1 MTLRDDLTALCLL
14 PGLAGHEE
22 PVAAWLRDRLSSTG
36 LSKGPSPELST
47 TTDRLGNL
55 ILTFPGDPALPSVM
69 VFAHMDQLG
78 FVVRKI
84 EADGLIRVERMGGV
98 AEKAMLAQAV
108 LLCPRDRDPVPG
120 IIAVKAHHATGPSE
134 KYTVPTAPEIRID
147 TGHGSKAAVE
157 AAGIRIGTP
166 VVYHPRVLPLAGE
179 RIAATAVDDR
189 AGCAVLLALAER
201 LKGRAGGPTVHCVW
215 SVQEEFNL
223 RGAVVAAQTLRPD
236 IALQIDLMLATDTPD
251 MADRGEMTLGG
262 GPGISLYSFHGRGT
276 LNGVIP
282 HPALVQLLED
292 TAAAAGIPLQR
303 SAQVGVLTD
312 ASYVQTVG
320 AGVACLDLGF
330 PMRHSHSPLEV
341 CDLRD
346 LEALTDLLAAA
357 IGRIDGTLRLER
369 GP

>member
-1 MTLRDDLTALCLL
+1 MTLAQDLIDLMLI

-22 PVAAWLRDRLSSTG
+22 PVAAHLRARLTSMGVDTR
-36 LSKGPSPELST
+36 
-47 TTDRLGNL
+47 TDRLGNL
-55 ILTFPGDPALPSVM
+55 IASLAGDPALPSVM

-78 FVVRKI
+78 FVVRKV

-108 LLCPRDRDPVPG
+108 LLCPPDRDPIPG
-120 IIAVKAHHATGPSE
+120 IVTVKAHHATAPAE

-166 VVYHPRVLPLAGE
+166 VVYRPQAMRLAGD
-179 RIAATAVDDR
+179 RIAGTAVDDR

-201 LKGRAGGPTVHCVW
+201 LKDRTGGPTVHLVW
-215 SVQEEFNL
+215 TVQEEFNL
-223 RGAVVAAQTLRPD
+223 RGAVVVAQGLKPD
-236 IALQIDLMLATDTPD
+236 IAIQIDLMLATDTPD
-251 MADRGEMTLGG
+251 MADRGEMALGG
-262 GPGISLYSFHGRGT
+262 GPGMSLYSFHGRGT

-282 HPALVQLLED
+282 HPALVRLLED
-292 TAAAAGIPLQR
+292 TAEAQGLPLQR

-312 ASYVQTVG
+312 LSYVQTVG
-320 AGVACLDLGF
+320 EGVASIDLGF
-330 PMRHSHSPLEV
+330 PMRHSHTAVEC

-346 LEALTDLLAAA
+346 LEALTRLLEAVLA
-357 IGRIDGTLRLER
+357 RIDGTLRLER
-369 GP
+369 G